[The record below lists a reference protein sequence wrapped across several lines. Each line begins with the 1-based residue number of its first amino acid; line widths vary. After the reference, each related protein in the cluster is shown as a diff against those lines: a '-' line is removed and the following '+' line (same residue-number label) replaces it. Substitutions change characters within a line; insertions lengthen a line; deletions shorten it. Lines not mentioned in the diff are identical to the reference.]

1 MSKII
6 NQIINSSV
14 IGLTTTSSIILG
26 SMVSGLDERNDW
38 RDVVCWGI
46 IGLALSSRYL
56 HTGRGLW
63 Y

>member
-1 MSKII
+1 MSNIV

-14 IGLTTTSSIILG
+14 IGLTTTSSIIIG
-26 SMVSGLDERNDW
+26 SMVSGLDNRSDW
-38 RDVVCWGI
+38 RDIVCWGV

-56 HTGRGLW
+56 NTGRSLW